1 MTLRSKQAKSLG
13 RIRRIVPEGS
23 RYLVAE
29 GDFSGP
35 HDDHMPAWYRPVVGV
50 DGIWTPFGMTGD
62 GLLWRICVYP
72 VRSPTPVEELAEVG
86 HVEAK
91 EWARSEE

>member
-13 RIRRIVPEGS
+13 WIRRPVPGGS
-23 RYLVAE
+23 HYQVAE
-29 GDFSGP
+29 GDFRGP
-35 HDDHMPAWYRPVVGV
+35 HDLHMPDWCRPVEGV
-50 DGIWTPFGMTGD
+50 AGIWTPFGTTGD
-62 GLLWRICVYP
+62 GILWRICVYP